1 MAMLFCGGPD
11 GILSEGVTQRQAQ
24 MFLSTVEGQAKA
36 LWLFP
41 QQRRAACVK
50 KRFEIAAADKL
61 HLRAC
66 SGGMLFVNAEGNA
79 AGPGGCPGCGESI
92 LEYGARLRRQAELP
106 GCQFENGRGAFAAA
120 RVVCCDDGVKKLE
133 NTVPGK
139 AGEEVFAA

>member
-41 QQRRAACVK
+41 QQRRTACVK
-50 KRFEIAAADKL
+50 KRLEIAAADKL

-79 AGPGGCPGCGESI
+79 AGPG
-92 LEYGARLRRQAELP
+92 
-106 GCQFENGRGAFAAA
+106 CQFENGRGAFAAA
-120 RVVCCDDGVKKLE
+120 RVVCCDDGVKESE

-139 AGEEVFAA
+139 AGEEMLTA